1 MFGEMTNKHGIFCL
15 VCLSLGIVVADAE
28 NVTDAQENILSRQKR
43 YLIFPQGSNVQ
54 LVYCLTIGAFAP
66 SPDQIVVGM
75 TAALAWELPSQVD
88 KKITKLLHR
97 RTRSLVFPKIEAF
110 LQSAGLD
117 GRACVMRAICE
128 ARNRDNDKI
137 GTGTFVQEVLHAI
150 FRVSELSTLHLRTR
164 LLTLLLLF
172 TEGTFNNSTSLL
184 KFFILSL
191 QFNKKRA
198 TNEISNI
205 SPGQQRPGKANF
217 FPPNILDRKNNIM
230 NLIYCLTIGT
240 YAKPESFFTV
250 GVTAGLAWELPH
262 RDTVPYRKPAEVYH
276 RRSRR
281 ELYPKVESILT
292 TNDYLCVEIRAWMQE
307 SSLKEVDCNPVD
319 LISNRHYTI
328 DDCKQ
333 LYIPIE
339 SFSHPLQGF
348 QAKKRGK
355 DGKACV
361 LKALCQAARRN
372 DSDVGKGT
380 FMQEILFSIFTLP
393 SGSYDVDPKTRYEL
407 AHDSIND
414 CDHLYPTCSDSF
426 FTLN

>member
-1 MFGEMTNKHGIFCL
+1 
-15 VCLSLGIVVADAE
+15 IVVADAE

-110 LQSAGLD
+110 LQS
-117 GRACVMRAICE
+117 
-128 ARNRDNDKI
+128 
-137 GTGTFVQEVLHAI
+137 
-150 FRVSELSTLHLRTR
+150 VSELSTLHLRTR

-191 QFNKKRA
+191 QF
-198 TNEISNI
+198 
-205 SPGQQRPGKANF
+205 
-217 FPPNILDRKNNIM
+217 
-230 NLIYCLTIGT
+230 LIYCLTIGT

-380 FMQEILFSIFTLP
+380 FMQEILFSIFT
-393 SGSYDVDPKTRYEL
+393 
-407 AHDSIND
+407 
-414 CDHLYPTCSDSF
+414 
-426 FTLN
+426 